1 MLKRVTHK
9 EYTRSLKEP
18 PQLSP
23 TYHHTSKYQE
33 ACMPIYSVL
42 SEIQSYGFGPI
53 LQIQSLPIYLFIKLM
68 RHI

>member
-23 TYHHTSKYQE
+23 TYQE